1 MQTGRST
8 LLGRDDVE
16 NVQHL
21 QEVFKLGSEEEAAEL
36 AQFSHFSSIYIFACG
51 IRRIN
56 NVKQSYV

>member
-36 AQFSHFSSIYIFACG
+36 AQFFSF
-51 IRRIN
+51 
-56 NVKQSYV
+56 